1 MGFPT
6 FNITRGV
13 KQGCPLSPTLLN
25 IVLDPILRSI
35 QQDGVQTLAWVDD
48 IAILSNDKTK
58 FTATFQRLTQ
68 LLLDAGMRLSVDTV
82 VKNKTTYMT
91 NDDNCENLGFPI
103 QEPNGQIST
112 FVLPKLEANKAYKY
126 LGIHFT
132 INLDWSCKK
141 MFHT

>member
-68 LLLDAGMRLSVDTV
+68 LLL
-82 VKNKTTYMT
+82 
-91 NDDNCENLGFPI
+91 NDD
-103 QEPNGQIST
+103 Q
-112 FVLPKLEANKAYKY
+112 
-126 LGIHFT
+126 
-132 INLDWSCKK
+132 
-141 MFHT
+141 